1 MSDVP
6 SIQFLGAAG
15 TVTGSAHLVRAGGK
29 TVLLD
34 CGLFQGLKELRERNW
49 REFPFEPDELD
60 AVVLSHAHIDHCG
73 RLPLLVRRGFRGPIY
88 CTGATRSLVGVM
100 LPDAAHLQEEEA
112 ERANWRGYSK
122 HKPALPLYT
131 LADAEAVLELLES
144 RPYGK
149 LFPVAD
155 GVRARFHR
163 AGHILG
169 AASVEL
175 EIPGCRLVF
184 SGDVGRYDRPIL
196 RDPETPPVADV
207 LLCESTYGD
216 RSHAPAEQADADL
229 ARVITDGAER
239 GGAILVPAFAV
250 GRTQELLW
258 MLRALEEAGRIPTLP
273 IYVDSP
279 MAIEVTELYSRHQE
293 EHDTEMRALVRTEG
307 DDWYGRRVRLT
318 RSPEESKKLNR
329 LTGPVIIIAASG
341 MATGGRILHHLSL
354 RLDDPRT
361 TVLLVGFQSAGTRG
375 RLLKDGATELRM
387 FGQLVPVRATVET
400 LDAMSAHAGQ
410 DELLRW
416 LSGFT
421 KPPRATYLVHGEPAA
436 AAGLETQL
444 RRRGWTVRA
453 AQDGEQVPLV

>member
-229 ARVITDGAER
+229 ARVITDGADR

>member
-15 TVTGSAHLVRAGGK
+15 TVTGSAHLVRTDAA

-49 REFPFEPDELD
+49 REFPFDPDELD

-88 CTGATRSLVGVM
+88 CTGATRSLTGVM

-196 RDPETPPVADV
+196 RDPDPPPAADV

-229 ARVITDGAER
+229 ARVITEGAER

-258 MLRALEEAGRIPTLP
+258 MLRALEEAARIPTLP

-279 MAIEVTELYSRHQE
+279 MAIEVTELYGRHLE
-293 EHDTEMRALVRTEG
+293 EHDAEMRALVRTEG

-318 RSPEESKKLNR
+318 RSAEESKKLNR

-416 LSGFT
+416 LSGMT
-421 KPPRATYLVHGEPAA
+421 RPPRATYLVHGEPAA
-436 AAGLETQL
+436 AAGLEAQL
-444 RRRGWTVRA
+444 RKRGWTVRA

>member
-15 TVTGSAHLVRAGGK
+15 TVTGSAHLVRTDAA

-49 REFPFEPDELD
+49 REFPFDPDELD

-88 CTGATRSLVGVM
+88 CTGATRSLTGVM

-196 RDPETPPVADV
+196 RDPDPPPAADV

-216 RSHAPAEQADADL
+216 RLHAPAEQADADL
-229 ARVITDGAER
+229 ARVITEGAER

-258 MLRALEEAGRIPTLP
+258 MLRALEEAARIPTLP

-279 MAIEVTELYSRHQE
+279 MAIEVTELYARHLE
-293 EHDTEMRALVRTEG
+293 EHDAEMRALVRTEG

-318 RSPEESKKLNR
+318 RSAEESKKLNR

-416 LSGFT
+416 LSGMT
-421 KPPRATYLVHGEPAA
+421 RPPRATYLVHGEPAA
-436 AAGLETQL
+436 AAGLEAQL
-444 RRRGWTVRA
+444 RKRGWTVRA